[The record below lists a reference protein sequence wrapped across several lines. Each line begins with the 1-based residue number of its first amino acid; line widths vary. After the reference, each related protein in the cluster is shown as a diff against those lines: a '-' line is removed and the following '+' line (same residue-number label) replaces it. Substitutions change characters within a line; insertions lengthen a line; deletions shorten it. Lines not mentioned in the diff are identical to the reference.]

1 LAQFALIVQAGFQR
15 TDALNYEGIVVK
27 ALEAPYY
34 LGRPPAGEVSW
45 IKWKRDFFGAWD
57 ADVLIVG
64 GMFGSKGE
72 RAGITKYLCAL
83 RGPADD
89 HRKLYWT
96 FVRLHTG
103 LTVCYH

>member
-1 LAQFALIVQAGFQR
+1 
-15 TDALNYEGIVVK
+15 VVK
-27 ALEAPYY
+27 ALEAPYF

-72 RAGITKYLCAL
+72 RSGISKYLCAL
-83 RGPADD
+83 QAPGDD
-89 HRKLYWT
+89 QSKRFWT
-96 FVRLHTG
+96 FMRVHTG
-103 LTVCYH
+103 LTVRSNTARSCSYRGR